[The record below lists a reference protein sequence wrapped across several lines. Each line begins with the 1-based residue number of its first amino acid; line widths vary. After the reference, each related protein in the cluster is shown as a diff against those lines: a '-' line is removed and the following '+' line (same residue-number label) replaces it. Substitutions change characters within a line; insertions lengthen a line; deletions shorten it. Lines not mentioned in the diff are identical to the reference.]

1 MEFKILQ
8 RNIKGFTLIELV
20 IAILVFAIGIMGV
33 AKMQSESVRANSYS
47 MQLTEAVNIAQ
58 DHLENLRGLAFS
70 HTSMSTSAHSTSSPV
85 FRGLT
90 YNLSWRVDDPGT
102 TTPSRNVFV
111 CVRWQDKNINHQVN
125 FKMVCDELD

>member
-58 DHLENLRGLAFS
+58 DHLENLRGLAFT
-70 HTSMSTSAHSTSSPV
+70 HTSMSTTAHNTSSPA

-90 YNLSWRVDDPGT
+90 YNLSWRIADPGT
-102 TTPSRNVFV
+102 TPPSRNVFV
-111 CVRWQDKNINHQVN
+111 FVRWQDKSINHHVD
-125 FKMVCDELD
+125 FEMVCDELD